1 MKNNENKIYIKTDR
15 NFYFSGDTIS
25 GKIFIDITE
34 LINSKGV
41 QLTIKGKE
49 ILQSNLESN
58 NSDSSSSENE
68 DEEDYEKKDK
78 NNNNNIT
85 NSSSNIMF
93 KTTKST
99 SSYQPPKF
107 NNNNKNS
114 SIKNSINDNNNNNE
128 LNYNDDIEIFKS
140 KTFIPVS
147 LNNYI
152 KQGKYILPFE
162 SKLPNNIPGTFLL
175 NTSNI
180 FCEIFYTIKAK
191 LINSNNDILKCS
203 IPIIIREKENNFNYK
218 NTMKKINDIGN
229 CGCGKG
235 TTKIE
240 ASFPLGFINI
250 GKTFQI
256 KVNID
261 NKKCDVD
268 GSNILINVYQ
278 KIILHPNKK
287 DKKEIYNEISYYET
301 ENKIKANE
309 EFNDLIT
316 FNNNCKFNSIKN
328 LDIKSYMFKLF
339 PEKNKLLN
347 LYSTVK
353 SEIIQCEYEFSITVT
368 YTSWNVDEINLIIPV
383 ILYPNDNIFKNIDS
397 SILSDFNNAVTK
409 DKTIINIEKNEIKI
423 NKNLN
428 EINETQDENEN
439 SSSGSY
445 EEEEEEEDENN
456 EFEFEI
462 VDLIIK
468 IELVK
473 NNKKKYYFLFKKKS
487 GDYEQFLTKTEKLKK
502 LIKNYII
509 NNY

>member
-68 DEEDYEKKDK
+68 EEEDYEKKDK
-78 NNNNNIT
+78 NNNNIT

-99 SSYQPPKF
+99 SSYKPPNY

-114 SIKNSINDNNNNNE
+114 NKNSLNNNNNE
-128 LNYNDDIEIFKS
+128 LNYNDDFEIFKS
-140 KTFIPVS
+140 KTFIPIS
-147 LNNYI
+147 LSNYI

-162 SKLPNNIPGTFLL
+162 SKLPKNIPGTFLL

-191 LINSNNDILKCS
+191 LINSNNEILKCS
-203 IPIIIREKENNFNYK
+203 IPIIIREKEDNFNYK
-218 NTMKKINDIGN
+218 NNMTKINDIGN
-229 CGCGKG
+229 CCCGKG
-235 TTKIE
+235 TTKIN

-261 NKKCDVD
+261 NKKCEVD
-268 GSNILINVYQ
+268 GSNILINVFQ

-287 DKKEIYNEISYYET
+287 DEKEIYNEISYYET

-309 EFNDLIT
+309 EFNDFIT
-316 FNNNCKFNSIKN
+316 FNNNCKFNSNKN
-328 LDIKSYMFKLF
+328 LD
-339 PEKNKLLN
+339 
-347 LYSTVK
+347 V
-353 SEIIQCEYEFSITVT
+353 
-368 YTSWNVDEINLIIPV
+368 
-383 ILYPNDNIFKNIDS
+383 
-397 SILSDFNNAVTK
+397 
-409 DKTIINIEKNEIKI
+409 
-423 NKNLN
+423 
-428 EINETQDENEN
+428 
-439 SSSGSY
+439 
-445 EEEEEEEDENN
+445 
-456 EFEFEI
+456 
-462 VDLIIK
+462 
-468 IELVK
+468 
-473 NNKKKYYFLFKKKS
+473 
-487 GDYEQFLTKTEKLKK
+487 
-502 LIKNYII
+502 
-509 NNY
+509 